1 MTRTII
7 SLDEADKKWPD
18 REAKRRKIPR
28 TRLIQIAVRKL
39 RESGLAEP
47 PTFEELLERTHGI
60 WKGGEDGLAYQ
71 RRIRK
76 EWDHRP

>member
-7 SLDEADKKWPD
+7 SLEESDKKWLD
-18 REAKRRKIPR
+18 REAKRRKIPM
-28 TRLIQIAVRKL
+28 TRLIQIAVHKL
-39 RESGLAEP
+39 KESSLVETP
-47 PTFEELLERTHGI
+47 SFEEILERTHGI